1 MLFLMLNILVFLCIF
16 FCFWGLM
23 KLHHCEDIFYTHF
36 KLFIFILNII
46 SITFLSRYLYIPMQC
61 SLIMNL
67 MNVFY
72 VFERE
77 RVISCVKLWLEYSM
91 LFFLLLIVKIMAWLF
106 LILSLFNLVF
116 VPTVDKCKMMMMI
129 VCYLKRTSK
138 MWIKFNWKGQNLC
151 VNRCIIW
158 INCGADVTTYVQR
171 VQLKKIWLM
180 FWFRSPEF

>member
-1 MLFLMLNILVFLCIF
+1 
-16 FCFWGLM
+16 M

-46 SITFLSRYLYIPMQC
+46 SITFLSLYLYIPMQC

-67 MNVFY
+67 MNVFLI
-72 VFERE
+72 E

-106 LILSLFNLVF
+106 LILSLVNLVF
-116 VPTVDKCKMMMMI
+116 VPTVDKCKMMMI

-138 MWIKFNWKGQNLC
+138 TWIKFNWKGQNLC

-158 INCGADVTTYVQR
+158 IKLWCWCDNICTTCTI
-171 VQLKKIWLM
+171 LKDLTNVLISFTWILTLENYK
-180 FWFRSPEF
+180 